1 MESWGLGGNPWAPD
15 SSGPD
20 PIGRTLVHASR
31 VCPFRESR
39 RQDGPGHLLWT
50 GQAGDRDAPGRVS
63 LVRRERGQ
71 RAAGVMGVSVLQCG
85 YTRAPETTWFMK
97 RLIRHRILLAAE
109 FRIGHL
115 HLARSSGRVPFWW
128 KARGAVV
135 CREYAAREEVG
146 GGAPVSPNSGNP
158 LTPGRGP
165 VCSRGP
171 TRTAKHVRLGPTPVL
186 RIRGPCEVGRQTSR
200 PQPRVGEGHSCN
212 SSVHQLVWMS
222 KEYSSS

>member
-1 MESWGLGGNPWAPD
+1 MYTPHVCAP
-15 SSGPD
+15 SG
-20 PIGRTLVHASR
+20 
-31 VCPFRESR
+31 ESR

-63 LVRRERGQ
+63 LVRRERGH

-128 KARGAVV
+128 KAKGAVV

-146 GGAPVSPNSGNP
+146 WWGGTSLSQQWEPTHPREGASLFTRAHPHGQIRPV
-158 LTPGRGP
+158 
-165 VCSRGP
+165 
-171 TRTAKHVRLGPTPVL
+171 
-186 RIRGPCEVGRQTSR
+186 R
-200 PQPRVGEGHSCN
+200 PHSN
-212 SSVHQLVWMS
+212 IEDQGSM
-222 KEYSSS
+222 